1 MIEPYKGKIKLS
13 LKKAQGQL
21 KLLDKMIEED
31 RYCIDVAQQI
41 NAAIGLLKQINITIL
56 ENHLQS
62 CGTNK
67 LSSKSVE
74 EKDQFIKELIKTFNL
89 TGK

>member
-21 KLLDKMIEED
+21 KLLEKMIEED

-41 NAAIGLLKQINITIL
+41 NAAIGLLKQVNITIL

-67 LSSKSVE
+67 LNSKSPE
-74 EKDQFIKELIKTFNL
+74 EKEKFIKELIKTFNL

>member
-1 MIEPYKGKIKLS
+1 MIEPYKAKIKLG

-21 KLLDKMIEED
+21 KLLDKMVEED

-67 LSSKSVE
+67 LASKSAI

>member
-1 MIEPYKGKIKLS
+1 MIEPYKTKIKLS

-21 KLLDKMIEED
+21 KLLDKMVEED
-31 RYCIDVAQQI
+31 RYCIDVVQQI
-41 NAAIGLLKQINITIL
+41 NSAIGLLKQINVTIL
-56 ENHLQS
+56 ENHLQT
-62 CGTNK
+62 CGTKK
-67 LSSKSVE
+67 LSSKNVE

>member
-1 MIEPYKGKIKLS
+1 MIEPYKGKIKLN

-21 KLLDKMIEED
+21 KLLEKMIEED

-41 NAAIGLLKQINITIL
+41 NAAIGLLKQINVMIL

-67 LSSKSVE
+67 LNSKSVQ
-74 EKDQFIKELIKTFNL
+74 EKEKFIKELIKTFNL

>member
-1 MIEPYKGKIKLS
+1 MIEPFKGKIKLS

-21 KLLDKMIEED
+21 KLLEKMIEED

-41 NAAIGLLKQINITIL
+41 NAAIGLLKQVNTTIL

-67 LSSKSVE
+67 LSSKSAS
-74 EKDQFIKELIKTFNL
+74 EKEQFIKELIKTFNL

>member
-1 MIEPYKGKIKLS
+1 MIEPYKAKIKLN

-21 KLLDKMIEED
+21 KLLDKMVEED

-41 NAAIGLLKQINITIL
+41 NAAIGLLKQINMIIL

-62 CGTNK
+62 CGTHK
-67 LSSKSVE
+67 LNSKSAE
-74 EKDQFIKELIKTFNL
+74 EKTQFIKELVKTFNL
-89 TGK
+89 TSK

>member
-1 MIEPYKGKIKLS
+1 MIEPYKAKIKLS

-21 KLLDKMIEED
+21 KLLDKMVEED

-67 LSSKSVE
+67 LNSKSPE
-74 EKDQFIKELIKTFNL
+74 EKEQFIKELIKTFNL

>member
-67 LSSKSVE
+67 LNSKSVE
-74 EKDQFIKELIKTFNL
+74 EKAQFIKELIKTFNL

>member
-1 MIEPYKGKIKLS
+1 MIEPYKGKIKLN

-21 KLLDKMIEED
+21 KLLEKMIEED

-41 NAAIGLLKQINITIL
+41 NAAIGLLKQINVMIL

-67 LSSKSVE
+67 LNSKSAE
-74 EKDQFIKELIKTFNL
+74 EKEKFIKELIKTFNL

>member
-1 MIEPYKGKIKLS
+1 MMEPYKAKIKLS

-21 KLLDKMIEED
+21 KLLDKMVDED

-67 LSSKSVE
+67 LSSKSAVE
-74 EKDQFIKELIKTFNL
+74 KEAFIKELIKTFNL

>member
-1 MIEPYKGKIKLS
+1 MIEPYKAKIKLS

-21 KLLDKMIEED
+21 KLLDKMVEED

-41 NAAIGLLKQINITIL
+41 NAAIGLLKQINVTIL

-67 LSSKSVE
+67 LSSKSEE
-74 EKDQFIKELIKTFNL
+74 EKTQFIKELIKTFNL

>member
-1 MIEPYKGKIKLS
+1 MIEPYKAKIKLS

-21 KLLDKMIEED
+21 KLLDKMLEED
-31 RYCIDVAQQI
+31 RYCIDIAQQI
-41 NAAIGLLKQINITIL
+41 NAAVGLLKQINVTIL
-56 ENHLQS
+56 ENHLQT

-67 LSSKSVE
+67 LSSKSAE
-74 EKDQFIKELIKTFNL
+74 EKTQFIKELIKTFNL